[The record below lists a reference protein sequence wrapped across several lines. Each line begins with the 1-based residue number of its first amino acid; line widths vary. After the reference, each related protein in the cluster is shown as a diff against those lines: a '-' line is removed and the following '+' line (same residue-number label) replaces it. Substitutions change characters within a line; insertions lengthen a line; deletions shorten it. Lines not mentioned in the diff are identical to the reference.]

1 MVDRPGPAMLITR
14 PVCSK
19 SHKNDASWTLRRRL
33 LPARLHG
40 LPDRLI
46 RLLAGFDAGPSR
58 ARAAA
63 LLVPFVV
70 FIMLPL
76 NWGPNEDFYFIQSM
90 VKVAPEEAHP
100 YGVAFDTSNARIL
113 SEWVIGYPV
122 RWLGYEGAHVLL
134 RLVMAVL
141 YGIGLAYCITGLR
154 LSALDALLALT
165 IFVMVGPD
173 IMGGE
178 WLFLGVEPKTFAYA
192 LVFLGFGF
200 AFRGRQLGAA
210 VSLALAT
217 WFHFLVGGFWAL
229 AWLGYVLLGQ
239 RTVRPVVPPAA
250 LFGVLVLP
258 VFLLLVVDQYVAGA
272 AEVPA
277 HGLDADYI
285 YAIVRSSHHSAPFH
299 DLERLPQW
307 LEGLALCLSMI
318 LALGFLTS
326 RPPQPQRSFYLWA
339 VALFAYLVLALIL
352 SWFDQESGFFGKFFL
367 FRPSSLI
374 LIFGILALFMAFNQ
388 CFEDAGA
395 RLYAKTVA
403 ALLIV
408 PLTLWEIG
416 DGKLR
421 DVVID
426 RGQYSD
432 LADLER
438 FIEETTE
445 PGTIVVSDP
454 AGGMRRPA
462 LSLPRVI
469 DRPML
474 VTEKIT
480 PTNPA
485 GIYRWYE
492 LMEFK
497 KAIFAGKCPG
507 PDDPPV
513 RYLILIEPADDA
525 QAPCGEIIWRSR
537 NFAVAELPPPAA
549 PEGVPRARTS
559 KGGKPAGAS

>member
-1 MVDRPGPAMLITR
+1 M
-14 PVCSK
+14 
-19 SHKNDASWTLRRRL
+19 
-33 LPARLHG
+33 
-40 LPDRLI
+40 PDRLL
-46 RLLAGFDAGPSR
+46 RVLAGFDAGSSW
-58 ARAAA
+58 ARAAV
-63 LLVPFVV
+63 LLVPVV
-70 FIMLPL
+70 VLLMLPTS
-76 NWGPNEDFYFIQSM
+76 WGPNEDFYFIQSL
-90 VKVAPEEAHP
+90 VKVAPETAHP

-113 SEWVIGYPV
+113 SEWLIGYPV

-141 YGIGLAYCITGLR
+141 YGISLAYCITGLR
-154 LSALDALLALT
+154 LSALDALLALM

-178 WLFLGVEPKTFAYA
+178 WLFEGVEPKTFAYA

-200 AFRGRQLGAA
+200 AFRGRQLAAA
-210 VSLALAT
+210 VSMALAT

-229 AWLGYVLLGQ
+229 AWLGYILLVQ
-239 RTVRPVVPPAA
+239 RTVRPLARPAA

-258 VFLLLVVDQYVAGA
+258 VFLLLVIDQYVAGA
-272 AEVPA
+272 AAVPA

-285 YAIVRSSHHSAPFH
+285 YAIVRSAHHSAPFH
-299 DLERLPQW
+299 DLGRLPEW
-307 LEGLALCLSMI
+307 LDGLALCLAMI
-318 LALGFLTS
+318 LALGFLAS
-326 RPPQPQRSFYLWA
+326 RPPRPERSLYLWA
-339 VALFAYLVLALIL
+339 AALFAYLVLAMIL
-352 SWFDQESGFFGKFFL
+352 SWFDRESGFFGKFFL

-374 LIFGILALFMAFNQ
+374 LIFGILALFVAFEQLFGNPS
-388 CFEDAGA
+388 A
-395 RLYAKTVA
+395 RRYAKTVA

-408 PLTLWEIG
+408 PLSFWEAG
-416 DGKLR
+416 DSKLR
-421 DVVID
+421 EITID

-438 FIEETTE
+438 FIEESTE
-445 PGTIVVSDP
+445 PGSIVVSDP
-454 AGGMRRPA
+454 AAGLQRPA

-497 KAIFAGKCPG
+497 KDIFAGECPG

-549 PEGVPRARTS
+549 PDGAPRARTS